1 MEEKKKPKKK
11 IKSNYEL
18 SQNIRKKHSNVK
30 KLTQSI
36 KDYSIRKN
44 KLLSSIDDDIEE
56 LTMRFKK

>member
-1 MEEKKKPKKK
+1 MKSNKN

-18 SQNIRKKHSNVK
+18 SQSIRKKRNNLK

-56 LTMRFKK
+56 LTTRFKK

>member
-11 IKSNYEL
+11 VKSNYEL
-18 SQNIRKKHSNVK
+18 SQSIRKKRSNVK

-56 LTMRFKK
+56 LTTRFKK